1 MKIKM
6 EGRISIQ
13 IHLFLSLVIAR
24 FISNYPIAKHR
35 GNNKTTRNNR
45 QYQPCYLQ
53 ISRRLNKIDIYNSVS
68 NRSRMDED
76 DRNIIIAISS
86 MGIKVTNRG

>member
-1 MKIKM
+1 M
-6 EGRISIQ
+6 EGRISIL

-24 FISNYPIAKHR
+24 LISNYPISKYR
-35 GNNKTTRNNR
+35 RNNKTTRNNR
-45 QYQPCYLQ
+45 QYPPCYLQ

-76 DRNIIIAISS
+76 DRNIIFAISS